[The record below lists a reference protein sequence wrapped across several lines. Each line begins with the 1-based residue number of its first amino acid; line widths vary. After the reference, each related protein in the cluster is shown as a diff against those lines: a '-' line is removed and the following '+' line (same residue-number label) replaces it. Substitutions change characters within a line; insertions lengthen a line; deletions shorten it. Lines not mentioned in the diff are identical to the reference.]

1 MLTIMMMSTDNME
14 NNPAKDIATQMR
26 QQQNLERE
34 VESIKD
40 KMEILE
46 EMAKVRT
53 CMRRQR

>member
-1 MLTIMMMSTDNME
+1 MMMILTDNME